1 MPPTT
6 NFADRMETQLST
18 ELVGFL
24 KQVGEI
30 AAARGEAVY
39 LVGGIVRDLLL
50 EETSLDIDLAVEGDA
65 MILARELIKERGG
78 KITIH
83 SHFNT
88 AKILWST
95 WSIDLTTTRRESY
108 SRPGAL
114 PDVKPGSLNDDL
126 FRRDFSINAMAINL
140 NPKTYGHLIDPYSGS
155 TDLKGRLIRVLHEKS
170 FIDDS
175 TRIWRG
181 LRYEQRLDFMLEVE
195 TLKLL
200 QRDIPMLDT
209 ISGDRIRYELE
220 CILKE
225 KIPEKILQRA
235 GDLGVLRKL
244 NPALKGNGWLAEKFG
259 KARQTI
265 LPQTPSPKLYMVL
278 LAYHLTNK
286 ESEQFITYLRL
297 PKSTAQILR
306 DSSSIRKKINK
317 LADPE
322 IKPSQIY
329 HLLHGNTPQAITANI
344 IATDS
349 ENARCNMRLYT
360 DKLYKIKPA
369 LNGNDL
375 IKMGIDPGLCMK
387 KMLNKLLDARLN
399 GGVKTRE
406 DEERIMRYWNTK

>member
-65 MILARELIKERGG
+65 MILAKELIKERGG

>member
-235 GDLGVLRKL
+235 GDLGVLGKL

-259 KARQTI
+259 NARQTI
-265 LPQTPSPKLYMVL
+265 LPHTPSPKLYMVL

-387 KMLNKLLDARLN
+387 EMLNKLLDARLN

>member
-1 MPPTT
+1 MPPIA
-6 NFADRMETQLST
+6 NFTDRIERQLPT
-18 ELVGFL
+18 EIVDFL

-30 AAARGEAVY
+30 AAARGEAIY

-50 EETSLDIDLAVEGDA
+50 EEPSLDIDLAVEGDA
-65 MILARELIKERGG
+65 IILAKKIIKEKGG

-83 SHFNT
+83 SRFNT
-88 AKILWST
+88 AKIRLST
-95 WSIDLTTTRRESY
+95 WTIDLATTRCESY

-114 PDVKPGSLNDDL
+114 PDVKPGSLYDDL

-140 NPKTYGHLIDPYSGS
+140 NPKNYGHLIDPYNGCK
-155 TDLKGRLIRVLHEKS
+155 DLKDRLIRVLHKKS

-181 LRYEQRLDFMLEVE
+181 LRYEQRLDFMFEVE

-200 QRDIPMLDT
+200 QRDITVLDT

-220 CILKE
+220 CILSE
-225 KIPEKILQRA
+225 KMPEKILKRA
-235 GDLGVLRKL
+235 GELGVLEKL
-244 NPALKGNGWLAEKFG
+244 LPALKGNGWLAEKFG
-259 KARQTI
+259 NARQTN
-265 LPQTPSPKLYMVL
+265 LPNTPSPKLYMVL
-278 LAYHLTNK
+278 LAYHLTEK

-306 DSSSIRKKINK
+306 DSCSIRKKIKK

-349 ENARCNMRLYT
+349 ENARYNMRLFT
-360 DKLYKIKPA
+360 DKLYKIKPT

-375 IKMGIDPGLCMK
+375 LKMGIGPGLCVK
-387 KMLNKLLDARLN
+387 EILNKLLDARLN
-399 GGVKTRE
+399 GEVKTRE
-406 DEERIMRYWNTK
+406 DEEKVIRDWKTE